1 MAEATITEK
10 LYMLNKADLTLLAQR
25 IAALKAEYEKAL
37 AAEGKKGSDV
47 ATDAD
52 IKAAAGKAGV
62 SVEELLAALET
73 AKRRGLI

>member
-1 MAEATITEK
+1 MDQTITEK
-10 LYMLNKADLTLLAQR
+10 LAALNEADLSALAKR

>member
-1 MAEATITEK
+1 MDQTITAK
-10 LYMLNKADLTLLAQR
+10 LAALNEADLTSLAQR

-47 ATDAD
+47 ATEAD
-52 IKAAAGKAGV
+52 IKAAANKAGV
-62 SVEELLAALET
+62 SVEDLLAALEE